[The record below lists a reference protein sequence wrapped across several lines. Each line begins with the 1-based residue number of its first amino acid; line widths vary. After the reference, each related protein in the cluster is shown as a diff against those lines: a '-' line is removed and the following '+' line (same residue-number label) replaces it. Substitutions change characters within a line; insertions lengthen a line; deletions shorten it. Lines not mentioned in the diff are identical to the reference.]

1 MNTLEIIKTRRST
14 RKFKPN
20 AIESEDLNQIIEAG
34 RYAPSGGNSQ
44 TSHFIVIQN
53 KEVLDQLA
61 QLVCQEFAKME
72 IVEGMY
78 KSMASSIYQSKN
90 GNYRFHYN
98 APCLIVMFNQESY
111 SNNIADVSCCL
122 ENMMIMASAKDLGS
136 VWINQLKWLNEN
148 PVIVDYLSQFGV
160 EKGEKVYGA
169 LALGYPDTEDGKPNR
184 TPLPRTGNKVTFV
197 S

>member
-78 KSMASSIYQSKN
+78 KSMASSIYQSKS
-90 GNYRFHYN
+90 GKYRFHYN
-98 APCLIVMFNQESY
+98 APCLIVMLNQESY

-148 PVIVDYLSQFGV
+148 PVIVDYLSQFGI